1 MPKKRQTVEQ
11 NIAKLREAEVV
22 LAQGAT
28 VAEACRSLGV
38 TEQTYYR
45 WCKEYGGLWLDQARR
60 LKEIER
66 ENMRLR
72 RRRRGSPRTS
82 TSPRRCSIARKRASV

>member
-28 VAEACRSLGV
+28 VAEACRSLG
-38 TEQTYYR
+38 
-45 WCKEYGGLWLDQARR
+45 KEYGGLRLDQARR

-82 TSPRRCSIARKRASV
+82 TPPRRCSIARKRASV